1 MLLIHIQSVVQKNIC
16 LQLPWVNLLFLCFLH
31 SILCFLS
38 LLCTRFSICGT
49 TKRIFIGTLGHLKK
63 WSSVHWNP
71 HSSSRVEG
79 LTGVWVGMNYP
90 LGNFKYLAKFPF
102 FSPFIVSLKSYN
114 ACKIICAV
122 GSLMNPLHFLSR
134 GSKSCSDR
142 DSWHPDDSLP
152 WSSTKRHNWLSPLQT
167 DWSLR
172 HKGSRCWE
180 H

>member
-1 MLLIHIQSVVQKNIC
+1 MYPILNLRYHKEDLHWYFRSLEEVIIC
-16 LQLPWVNLLFLCFLH
+16 ALKSAF
-31 SILCFLS
+31 
-38 LLCTRFSICGT
+38 
-49 TKRIFIGTLGHLKK
+49 FIKA
-63 WSSVHWNP
+63 
-71 HSSSRVEG
+71 SRVEG

-114 ACKIICAV
+114 ACKINCAV